1 VITSNKQ
8 DLGNRKILSLIALI
22 LGLAAAW
29 SGLLSGT
36 SIFPQNP
43 WLDRYTIIPPLG
55 TVKSIATSTVAVFAV
70 SDDYVLVFDKNTM
83 DLERTYA
90 FDAEIDL
97 AAYDQWFDD
106 LWITSTTSLFRLNL
120 TSGMARE
127 YDISK
132 HTSALGV
139 GIEYL
144 YLKTDDGLRFR
155 FDRTTGALQSVGS
168 FPADLRWYRPS
179 SEQDVRK
186 YPLLNP
192 FYYTDEIAVSQA
204 PFTRF
209 PITALYD
216 DGTELYVGTD
226 GYGLLKYS
234 TITWAK
240 QRVIYGPVDPVVQRA
255 VRIGNDIYLLSPGGI
270 SIISMTGVGETGV
283 WHWGYLRTQHEI
295 STLVRINDQ
304 LVIST
309 GSELDNLS
317 GTLVFPI
324 ADFQSKILSLTADQ
338 SHLYIGTSDGMFGL
352 LLNTRE
358 PYEFGPDRLPVY
370 AVYATADHIYAGGEM
385 ALYRYERS
393 AEKWSKIINH
403 GIKDIVPVKNELYLL
418 SVNNQLIRYREP
430 GPDSLSGGGNS
441 DTSWTLLPYF
451 NVYDIDADSE
461 VLYCASYAGV
471 AYYDPADQLYKTIY
485 NLPRIPFTAVYI
497 CDSEILAVSSL
508 GIYRLPTR
516 LRD

>member
-1 VITSNKQ
+1 M
-8 DLGNRKILSLIALI
+8 ILSL
-22 LGLAAAW
+22 GAAFP
-29 SGLLSGT
+29 GLLSGT
-36 SIFPQNP
+36 AIFPQNTA
-43 WLDRYTIIPPLG
+43 LDRYTIIPPLG
-55 TVKSIATSTVAVFAV
+55 TVRSIAASTVAVFAI
-70 SDDYVLVFDKNTM
+70 SDNNVLVFDKNTM

-90 FDAEIDL
+90 FDTEIDL
-97 AAYDQWFDD
+97 IVYDLWFDD
-106 LWITSTTSLFRLNL
+106 VWIASTTSLFRLNL
-120 TSGMARE
+120 TSGMTRE

-132 HTSALGV
+132 HARAVGV

-144 YLKTDDGLRFR
+144 YLETDERLKFR
-155 FDRTTGALQSVGS
+155 FERTSGALLPVSS
-168 FPADLRWYRPS
+168 FPADLHWYRPS
-179 SEQDVRK
+179 NEQDARK
-186 YPLLNP
+186 YPMLIP
-192 FYYTDEIAVSQA
+192 FYYVDDIAVSQT

-216 DGTELYVGTD
+216 DGTDLYVGTE

-240 QRVIYGPVDPVVQRA
+240 QRVIYGPVAPSVQRA
-255 VRIGNDIYLLSPGGI
+255 VKIGSEIYLLSPNGI
-270 SIISMTGVGETGV
+270 SIMSVTGAGETRA
-283 WHWGYLRTQHEI
+283 WHWGYLRTLHEI

-304 LVIST
+304 LIIST
-309 GSELDNLS
+309 GNELASLS

-324 ADFQSKILSLTADQ
+324 AEFQSKILSLVVDQ

-352 LLNTRE
+352 IADTRE

-370 AVYATADHIYAGGEM
+370 AVYATAEYIYAGGEM
-385 ALYRYERS
+385 ALYRYDRS
-393 AEKWSKIINH
+393 VEKWSKIINY

-430 GPDSLSGGGNS
+430 GSDSLPGAGDSVTNL
-441 DTSWTLLPYF
+441 TLLPYF

-485 NLPRIPFTAVYI
+485 NLPRIPFMSVYI
-497 CDSEILAVSSL
+497 CDNVIMAISSQ